1 MTMIITLIFFI
12 PIILTS
18 LLLSFYSI
26 SRTTGRTRFA
36 RLEKYALLLV
46 LYSIYEYFI
55 LSFTYTFV
63 GFYCFE
69 YTLAI
74 FIAYYCLPKEG
85 KYLFLITPILMMAYY
100 SFYNFDYSGSEI
112 RIMLIGIIHFIVF
125 SVLQSMEIN
134 RKRWV
139 QIVFLLMIDMV
150 ISLGSASA
158 AIKIDGRSIRIDEE
172 VLVFLGS
179 LVVVF
184 LYRRFHTIQLQ
195 DIKAMNDEIKKSQI
209 DSLTG
214 AHNFSGFT
222 KLLENFPM
230 DTKVVTV
237 AMIDLDY
244 FKKVNDTYG
253 HIEGNNLLI
262 SLVRM
267 IRNYM
272 NSQLKEEEYYIF
284 RFGGEEFC
292 LVFFNLDS
300 KKVKNLLDDFRMSFV
315 TYYDSVD
322 NYDKVQVSFSVGI
335 SSKVVD
341 GDKEVVHIALE
352 EADKALYKAKNN
364 GRNQVIIYK
373 DDEQKTEQLNLLSFF
388 KQVNNN
394 EKK

>member
-46 LYSIYEYFI
+46 LYAIYEYFI

-85 KYLFLITPILMMAYY
+85 KYLFLITPVLMMSYY
-100 SFYNFDYSGSEI
+100 SLYNFDYSGSEI
-112 RIMLIGIIHFIVF
+112 RIIFIGIVHFIVF
-125 SVLQSMEIN
+125 SILQRIKIN
-134 RKRWV
+134 RRRWI
-139 QIVFLLMIDMV
+139 QIIFLLLIDMV
-150 ISLGSASA
+150 ISFGTDSAS
-158 AIKIDGRSIRIDEE
+158 IIVNGRTLKIDEE
-172 VLVFLGS
+172 VFVFIGS

-184 LYRRFHTIQLQ
+184 LYRRFHTIQWRDMKEL
-195 DIKAMNDEIKKSQI
+195 NEEVRKSQI

-222 KLLENFPM
+222 KLLENFPD
-230 DTKVVTV
+230 DTSVVTV
-237 AMIDLDY
+237 GMNDLDY

-267 IRNYM
+267 LRNYM
-272 NSQLKEEEYYIF
+272 NSQLGEDEYSIF

-292 LVFFNLDS
+292 LVFFNIDS

-315 TYYDSVD
+315 TYYGSVD
-322 NYDKVQVSFSVGI
+322 DYDKVQVSFSAGI
-335 SSKVVD
+335 SSKAVD

-352 EADKALYKAKNN
+352 EADRALYMAKNN
-364 GRNQVIIYK
+364 G
-373 DDEQKTEQLNLLSFF
+373 
-388 KQVNNN
+388 
-394 EKK
+394 

>member
-1 MTMIITLIFFI
+1 MNMIITLIFFI

-26 SRTTGRTRFA
+26 SRTTGRTKFA
-36 RLEKYALLLV
+36 RIEKYALLLV
-46 LYSIYEYFI
+46 LYAIYEYFI

-74 FIAYYCLPKEG
+74 FISYYCLPKEG
-85 KYLFLITPILMMAYY
+85 KYLFLITPLLLMAYY

-112 RIMLIGIIHFIVF
+112 RIILIGIIHFIVF

-134 RKRWV
+134 QKRWV
-139 QIVFLLMIDMV
+139 QIIFLLMIDMV
-150 ISLGSASA
+150 ISLGSDSA
-158 AIKIDGRSIRIDEE
+158 AISIEGRSIRIDEE

-184 LYRRFHTIQLQ
+184 LYRRFHTVQLQ
-195 DIKAMNDEIKKSQI
+195 DIKAMNDAIKKSQI

-230 DTKVVTV
+230 NTSIVTV

-272 NSQLKEEEYYIF
+272 NSQLNEEEYYIF

-322 NYDKVQVSFSVGI
+322 DYDKVQVSFSVGI
-335 SSKVVD
+335 SSKVID

-373 DDEQKTEQLNLLSFF
+373 DDEQKNEQLNLLSFL
-388 KQVNNN
+388 KVNNN

>member
-1 MTMIITLIFFI
+1 MNMIITLIFFI

-26 SRTTGRTRFA
+26 SRTTGRTKFA
-36 RLEKYALLLV
+36 RIEKYALLLV
-46 LYSIYEYFI
+46 LYAIYEYFI

-74 FIAYYCLPKEG
+74 FISYYCLPKEG
-85 KYLFLITPILMMAYY
+85 KYLFLITPLLLMAYY

-112 RIMLIGIIHFIVF
+112 RIILIGIIHFIVF

-134 RKRWV
+134 QKRWV
-139 QIVFLLMIDMV
+139 QIIFLLMIDMV
-150 ISLGSASA
+150 ISLGSDSA
-158 AIKIDGRSIRIDEE
+158 AISIEGRNIRIDEE

-184 LYRRFHTIQLQ
+184 LYRRFHTVQLQ
-195 DIKAMNDEIKKSQI
+195 DIKAMNDAIKKSQI

-230 DTKVVTV
+230 NTSIVTV

-272 NSQLKEEEYYIF
+272 NSQLNEEEYYIF

-322 NYDKVQVSFSVGI
+322 DYDKVQVSFSVGI
-335 SSKVVD
+335 SSKVID

-373 DDEQKTEQLNLLSFF
+373 DDEQKNEQLNLLSFL
-388 KQVNNN
+388 KVNNN